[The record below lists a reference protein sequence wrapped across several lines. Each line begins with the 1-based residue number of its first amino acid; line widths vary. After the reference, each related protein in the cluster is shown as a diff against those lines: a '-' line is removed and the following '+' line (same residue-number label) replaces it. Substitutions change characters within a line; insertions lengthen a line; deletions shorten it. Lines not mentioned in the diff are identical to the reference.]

1 MARPQGEPGWW
12 VVNLADALAHH
23 VRARPDRPAIV
34 QGERRILYRDLDG
47 IVRRGAAHLDALG
60 IGEGEVVGIAL
71 KDSIEHLLALYMAA
85 RRGAIALPLD
95 WRWTEAE
102 KRAVAE
108 RFKAKLVLI
117 EPDAEALPGMRCVKV
132 DGAFQVAVAAARE
145 DMEFPSRLDAPLLL
159 SLSSGT
165 TGRPKGPVVTH
176 GQFLRRF
183 WTHWIDLGLN
193 ARETYVSATPMYFGG
208 GRTFSMSL
216 LFSGGT
222 VVLFPPPYK
231 AEELAAEVAKRKA
244 TSAFLVPTLLRRL
257 LDLSDAEAA
266 PLRAMRLLLSSGAPL
281 HPEERRAIRARL
293 CPNFCEYY
301 ASTEGGGVSL
311 LRPED
316 MDVHDDSVG
325 RPVFG
330 VEVAI
335 FDDDFQP
342 LPVGEVGRLGYRGP
356 GVATGFHED
365 PEATREVFHEGWFFP
380 GDLASV
386 NAAGYVFLKG
396 RKKDVIIRGGINI
409 YPVEVEAALQS
420 HPDVV
425 EAAVVGWPARDLGEE
440 VAAFV
445 VLRADVAPAQLAAI
459 CAGRLAPYKVPREIF
474 VVDEMP
480 KNAAGKIVKA
490 ELAKRLTP
498 L

>member
-1 MARPQGEPGWW
+1 MM
-12 VVNLADALAHH
+12 NLADALAHH

-34 QGERRILYRDLDG
+34 QGDRVVLYRDLDG
-47 IVRRGAAHLDALG
+47 IVRRGAAHLAALG
-60 IGEGEVVGIAL
+60 IGEGDVVGIAL
-71 KDSIEHLLALYMAA
+71 RDSVDHLLALYMAA
-85 RRGAIALPLD
+85 RRGAVALPLD
-95 WRWTEAE
+95 WRWTEPE
-102 KRAVAE
+102 KRAVAT
-108 RFKAKLVLI
+108 RFGARRVLV
-117 EPDAEALPGMRCVKV
+117 EPDAPPLPGHVCVAV
-132 DGAFQVAVAAARE
+132 DDGFRDAVAAARG
-145 DMEFPSRLDAPLLL
+145 DMDFPSRGDAPLLL

-176 GQFLRRF
+176 LQFLRRF
-183 WTHWIDLGLN
+183 WTHWIDLGLA

-208 GRTFSMSL
+208 GRTFTMSL

-222 VVLFPPPYK
+222 VVLFPPPYE
-231 AEELAAEVAKRKA
+231 ARELAAEIARRKA

-257 LDLSDAEAA
+257 LDLSDDEAA

-281 HPEERRAIRARL
+281 HPGERHEIRRRL

-335 FDDDFQP
+335 FDDDFRR
-342 LPVGEVGRLGYRGP
+342 LPAGAVGLLGYRGP

-365 PEATREVFHEGWFFP
+365 PEATREVFRDGWFFP

-386 NAAGYVFLKG
+386 DDAGYVFLKG
-396 RKKDVIIRGGINI
+396 RRKDMIIRGGVNI
-409 YPVEVEAALQS
+409 HPVEIEAALQS
-420 HPDVV
+420 HPAVV
-425 EAAVVGWPARDLGEE
+425 EAAVVGWPSRALGEE

-445 VLRADVAPAQLAAI
+445 VLRAPAEEDELRALCAA
-459 CAGRLAPYKVPREIF
+459 RLAPYKLPRAVF
-474 VVDEMP
+474 AVGEMP
-480 KNAAGKIVKA
+480 KNASGKIVKA
-490 ELAKRLTP
+490 ELVRRLAP

>member
-1 MARPQGEPGWW
+1 M
-12 VVNLADALAHH
+12 NLADALAHH
-23 VRARPDRPAIV
+23 VLARPDRPAIV
-34 QGERRILYRDLDG
+34 QGARTILYRDLDDR
-47 IVRRGAAHLDALG
+47 VRRGAAHLAA
-60 IGEGEVVGIAL
+60 IGLREGDVVGIAL
-71 KDSIEHLLALYMAA
+71 RDSIAHLLALYMVA
-85 RRGAIALPLD
+85 RLGAVALPLD
-95 WRWTEAE
+95 WRWTAAE
-102 KRAVAE
+102 TGAVATHF
-108 RFKAKLVLI
+108 RARKVLV
-117 EPDAEALPGMRCVKV
+117 EPDASALPGLACVPV
-132 DGAFQVAVAAARE
+132 DAAFEEAAARAPA
-145 DMEFPSRLDAPLLL
+145 DRDFPSRADAPLLL

-183 WTHWIDLGLN
+183 WTHWIDLGLH

-208 GRTFSMSL
+208 GRTFTMSL

-231 AEELAAEVAKRKA
+231 PGELAAEIARRGA

-257 LDLSDAEAA
+257 LDLSEAEAA
-266 PLRAMRLLLSSGAPL
+266 PLRGMRLLLSSGAPL
-281 HPEERRAIRARL
+281 HPEERREIRRRL

-330 VEVAI
+330 VEVGI
-335 FDDDFQP
+335 FDDDFAP
-342 LPVGEVGRLGYRGP
+342 LPVGAVGRLGYRGP
-356 GVATGFHED
+356 GVATGFHAD
-365 PEATREVFHEGWFFP
+365 AAASQEVFRDGWFFP
-380 GDLASV
+380 GDLACV

-396 RKKDVIIRGGINI
+396 RKKDMIIRGGINI
-409 YPVEVEAALQS
+409 YPVEIEAALQA
-420 HPDVV
+420 HPAVV
-425 EAAVVGWPARDLGEE
+425 EAAVVGWPSRDLGEE

-445 VLRADVAPAQLAAI
+445 VLRHSVGEDALRAV
-459 CAGRLAPYKVPREIF
+459 CAGRLALYKQPRAIF
-474 VVDEMP
+474 VVDELP
-480 KNAAGKIVKA
+480 KTAAGKVVKA
-490 ELAKRLTP
+490 TLAARLAP

>member
-1 MARPQGEPGWW
+1 MM
-12 VVNLADALAHH
+12 NLADALAHH

-34 QGERRILYRDLDG
+34 QGERVVRYRDLDG
-47 IVRRGAAHLDALG
+47 IVRRGAAHLAALG
-60 IGEGEVVGIAL
+60 IGEGDVVGIAL
-71 KDSIEHLLALYMAA
+71 RDSIDHLLVLYMAA
-85 RRGAIALPLD
+85 RRGAVALPLD
-95 WRWTEAE
+95 WRWTTPEQQ
-102 KRAVAE
+102 AVAE
-108 RFKAKLVLI
+108 RFGARLVLV
-117 EPDAEALPGMRCVKV
+117 EPDAAPLAALSCVPV
-132 DGAFQVAVAAARE
+132 DAAFHDAVARAPA
-145 DMEFPSRLDAPLLL
+145 DMEFPSRGDAPLLL

-176 GQFLRRF
+176 QQFLRRF
-183 WTHWIDLGLN
+183 WTHWIDMGLN

-208 GRTFSMSL
+208 GRTFTMSL

-231 AEELAAEVAKRKA
+231 APELAAEIARRGA

-257 LDLSDAEAA
+257 LDLSDAEAE
-266 PLRAMRLLLSSGAPL
+266 PLRRMRLLLSSGAPL
-281 HPEERRAIRARL
+281 HPEERREIRRRL

-330 VEVAI
+330 VEVGI
-335 FDDDFQP
+335 FDDDMRP
-342 LPVGEVGRLGYRGP
+342 LPAGEVGRLGYRGP

-365 PEATREVFHEGWFFP
+365 PEATREVFRDGWFFP

-386 NAAGYVFLKG
+386 NEAGYVFLKG
-396 RKKDVIIRGGINI
+396 RKKDMIIRGGINI
-409 YPVEVEAALQS
+409 YPLEIEAALQA
-420 HPDVV
+420 HRAVV
-425 EAAVVGWPARDLGEE
+425 EAAVVGWPSRDMGEE

-445 VLRADVAPAQLAAI
+445 VLREPAGEEELRAA
-459 CAGRLAPYKVPREIF
+459 CARRLAPYKLPRAIV

-490 ELAKRLTP
+490 ALAARLQP

>member
-1 MARPQGEPGWW
+1 M
-12 VVNLADALAHH
+12 NLADALSHH
-23 VRARPDRPAIV
+23 VRARPDRAAIV
-34 QGERRILYRDLDG
+34 QGDRRILYRDLDG

-60 IGEGEVVGIAL
+60 IGESDVVGIAL
-71 KDSIEHLLALYMAA
+71 RDSIDHLLALYMAA

-108 RFKAKLVLI
+108 RFHAKLVLI
-117 EPDAEALPGMRCVKV
+117 EPGAAPLPGVPCVPV
-132 DGAFQVAVAAARE
+132 DMDFQIGVAAARE
-145 DMEFPSRLDAPLLL
+145 DMAFPSQLDAPLLL

-165 TGRPKGPVVTH
+165 TGRPKGPIVTH

-222 VVLFPPPYK
+222 VVLFPPPYE
-231 AEELAAEVAKRKA
+231 ARDFAAEVAKRKA

-257 LDLSDAEAA
+257 LDLSDEEAA

-281 HPEERRAIRARL
+281 HPEERRAIRRRL

-316 MDVHDDSVG
+316 MDVHLDSVG

-335 FDDDFQP
+335 FDDDFKP
-342 LPVGEVGRLGYRGP
+342 LPTGAVGRLGYRGP

-396 RKKDVIIRGGINI
+396 RRKDMIIRGGINI
-409 YPVEVEAALQS
+409 YPIEIEAALQS
-420 HPDVV
+420 SPDVV
-425 EAAVVGWPARDLGEE
+425 EAAVVGWPSRDMGEE

-445 VLRADVAPAQLAAI
+445 VLRAEVEPEALRAL
-459 CAGRLAPYKVPREIF
+459 CASRLAPYKVPKSVF
-474 VVDEMP
+474 V
-480 KNAAGKIVKA
+480 
-490 ELAKRLTP
+490 
-498 L
+498 

>member
-1 MARPQGEPGWW
+1 M
-12 VVNLADALAHH
+12 NLADALSHH
-23 VRARPDRPAIV
+23 VRARPDRPAII
-34 QGERRILYRDLDG
+34 QGDRQILYRDLDG

-71 KDSIEHLLALYMAA
+71 RDSIDHLLALYMAA

-108 RFKAKLVLI
+108 RFHAKLILI
-117 EPDAEALPGMRCVKV
+117 EPDATPLPGIACVPV
-132 DGAFQVAVAAARE
+132 DMDFQIGVAAARE
-145 DMEFPSRLDAPLLL
+145 DMAFPSRLEAPLLL

-165 TGRPKGPVVTH
+165 TGRPKGPIVTH

-222 VVLFPPPYK
+222 VVLFPPPYE
-231 AEELAAEVAKRKA
+231 ARDLAAEVAKRKA
-244 TSAFLVPTLLRRL
+244 SSAFLVPTLLRRL

-281 HPEERRAIRARL
+281 HPEERREIRTRL

-335 FDDDFQP
+335 FDDDFKP
-342 LPVGEVGRLGYRGP
+342 LPAGAVGRLGYRGP
-356 GVATGFHED
+356 GVASGFHED
-365 PEATREVFHEGWFFP
+365 PEATREVFHDGWFFP

-386 NAAGYVFLKG
+386 NDAGYVFLKG
-396 RKKDVIIRGGINI
+396 RKKDMIIRGGINI

-420 HPDVV
+420 DSAVV
-425 EAAVVGWPARDLGEE
+425 EAAVVGWPSRDMGEE

-445 VLRADVAPAQLAAI
+445 VLRAPAEPEALRKLCAA
-459 CAGRLAPYKVPREIF
+459 RLAPYKVPKAVF

-490 ELAKRLTP
+490 ALAERLP
-498 L
+498 KS

>member
-1 MARPQGEPGWW
+1 LQGDR
-12 VVNLADALAHH
+12 VV
-23 VRARPDRPAIV
+23 
-34 QGERRILYRDLDG
+34 LYRDLDG

-60 IGEGEVVGIAL
+60 IGEGDVVGIAL
-71 KDSIEHLLALYMAA
+71 RDSIDHLLALYMAA
-85 RRGAIALPLD
+85 RRGAVALPLD
-95 WRWTEAE
+95 WRWTEPE
-102 KRAVAE
+102 QRAVAE
-108 RFKAKLVLI
+108 RFRARLVLV
-117 EPDAEALPGMRCVKV
+117 EPGAAPLGALRCVPV
-132 DGAFQVAVAAARE
+132 DDAFHAEVARARA
-145 DMEFPSRLDAPLLL
+145 DMDFPSRGDAPLLL

-176 GQFLRRF
+176 QQFLRRF
-183 WTHWIDLGLN
+183 WTHWIDMGLN

-231 AEELAAEVAKRKA
+231 AAELAAEVARRGA

-281 HPEERRAIRARL
+281 HPEERREIRRRL

-330 VEVAI
+330 VEVTI
-335 FDDDFQP
+335 FDDAFRP

-365 PEATREVFHEGWFFP
+365 PEATREVFRDGWFFP

-396 RKKDVIIRGGINI
+396 RKKDMLIRGGINI

-420 HPDVV
+420 HPAVV
-425 EAAVVGWPARDLGEE
+425 EAAVVGWPSRELGEE

-445 VLRADVAPAQLAAI
+445 VLRGAVTPEELRAT
-459 CAGRLAPYKVPREIF
+459 CAGRLAPYKVPREIR

-490 ELAKRLTP
+490 TLAALLP
-498 L
+498 PV

>member
-1 MARPQGEPGWW
+1 M
-12 VVNLADALAHH
+12 NLADALAHH

-34 QGERRILYRDLDG
+34 QGDRVVLYRDLDG

-60 IGEGEVVGIAL
+60 IGEGDVVGIAL
-71 KDSIEHLLALYMAA
+71 RDSIDHLLALYMAA
-85 RRGAIALPLD
+85 RRGAVALPLD
-95 WRWTEAE
+95 WRWTEPE
-102 KRAVAE
+102 QRAGAE
-108 RFKAKLVLI
+108 RSGARRARG
-117 EPDAEALPGMRCVKV
+117 EPGAAPRGALRCVPV
-132 DGAFQVAVAAARE
+132 DDAFHAEGARARA
-145 DMEFPSRLDAPLLL
+145 DMDFPSRGDAPLLL

-176 GQFLRRF
+176 QQFLRRF
-183 WTHWIDLGLN
+183 WTHWIDMGLN

-231 AEELAAEVAKRKA
+231 AAELAAEVARRGA

-281 HPEERRAIRARL
+281 HPEERREIRRRL

-335 FDDDFQP
+335 FDDEFRP
-342 LPVGEVGRLGYRGP
+342 LPAGEVGRLGYRGP

-365 PEATREVFHEGWFFP
+365 PEATREVFRDGWFFP

-396 RKKDVIIRGGINI
+396 RKKDMVIRGGINI

-420 HPDVV
+420 HPAVV
-425 EAAVVGWPARDLGEE
+425 EAAVVGWPSRELGEE

-445 VLRADVAPAQLAAI
+445 VLRGAVTPEELRAT
-459 CAGRLAPYKVPREIF
+459 CAGRLAPYKVPREIR

-490 ELAKRLTP
+490 TLAARLQP